1 MVSESGV
8 AYGWNTITL
17 PSGGLT
23 KLSDATTY
31 LVFALRPS
39 LATLRQNLHSPPQRR
54 YPKHSIQQTEV
65 HRGTQNTRIQV

>member
-31 LVFALRPS
+31 LVIAFRPF
-39 LATLRQNLHSPPQRR
+39 LAKPRQNLHSPPQRC
-54 YPKHSIQQTEV
+54 YPKHSTQQTEV
-65 HRGTQNTRIQV
+65 HRVTLNTRILI